1 MTSLNLVENLYSRNK
16 ETCIDIEVHR
26 VPCGAEIQPAEDVYE
41 TIGEIDMHIE
51 TVRADQGGKF
61 TTAQ

>member
-1 MTSLNLVENLYSRNK
+1 M
-16 ETCIDIEVHR
+16 
-26 VPCGAEIQPAEDVYE
+26 PCGAEIQPTEDVYE

-61 TTAQ
+61 TSAH